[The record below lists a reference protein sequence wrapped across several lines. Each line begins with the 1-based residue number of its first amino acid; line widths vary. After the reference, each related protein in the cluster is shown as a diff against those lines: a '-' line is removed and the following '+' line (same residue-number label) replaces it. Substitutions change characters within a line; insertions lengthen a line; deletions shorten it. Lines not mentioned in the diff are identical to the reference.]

1 MSDLNKEG
9 VFEIDRAKD
18 RILNDPFKTPERKK
32 LELEELGITKP
43 KKEADKPQA
52 KTAELTEAPQE
63 TPQEDEFEKATREAT
78 GEAED
83 DETEVEEEEEDKEP
97 GLCISIT
104 ASGNRCKRVA
114 GFGQSELYCRQHAKK
129 G

>member
-1 MSDLNKEG
+1 MGISMSDLNKEG

-52 KTAELTEAPQE
+52 KNCRTDGSSA
-63 TPQEDEFEKATREAT
+63 
-78 GEAED
+78 
-83 DETEVEEEEEDKEP
+83 
-97 GLCISIT
+97 
-104 ASGNRCKRVA
+104 GNSA
-114 GFGQSELYCRQHAKK
+114 GR
-129 G
+129 